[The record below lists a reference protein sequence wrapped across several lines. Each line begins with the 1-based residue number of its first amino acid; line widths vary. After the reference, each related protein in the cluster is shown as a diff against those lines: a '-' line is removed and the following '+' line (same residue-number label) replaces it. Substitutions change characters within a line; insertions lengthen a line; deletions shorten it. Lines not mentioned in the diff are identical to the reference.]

1 MWARAGRPKGDLVD
15 TWRGRL
21 PLRALASALV
31 VLAATAA
38 LTGGPPGAVPASSGS
53 VAAGAPPNIVIVLT
67 DDQRKGT
74 IRPELMPQL
83 WSQIR
88 AEGRAY
94 LNASVPTSLCC
105 PSRTSILTGNYSHT
119 TRIYSNRLPDG
130 GWGLFHDRGEED
142 HTIATAL
149 DGAGYDTSLVGKYL
163 NGGFWSALAGGY
175 QPPGWDHVISFTSK
189 TDHPYYDYT
198 LNDGSVHGHGSADYS
213 TDVLAGYAESFIR
226 TAPRDQPLFLYFA
239 PVAPHR
245 PFTASPRYA
254 GTWHGRL
261 PAYTP
266 NESTAGKPSWVR
278 DLPRVSQA
286 TIDDNL
292 ASAQE
297 SLMSVDD
304 AVGGLVTALTATGRM
319 DNTLFLY
326 LSDNGINEG
335 EHRLLWKNL
344 PYRWATSI
352 PMVVRWDGH
361 VAPGSTDSRFALN
374 VDLAQTISDATGLGL
389 QTEGLDLFGTTRRTG
404 FPLEGGK
411 WYASDS
417 PPRHPAYCGYRTK
430 RWMFAQ
436 YGNGAKELYDYRQDP
451 DELHN
456 LALSPAHHD
465 RLRSLRKLAISTC
478 APVPPGFHW

>member
-1 MWARAGRPKGDLVD
+1 MD
-15 TWRGRL
+15 TSRRRL
-21 PLRALASALV
+21 LTLRALVPVALVLASA
-31 VLAATAA
+31 AA
-38 LTGGPPGAVPASSGS
+38 LAGGLPGAVPASSGS
-53 VAAGAPPNIVIVLT
+53 AAVDPRPNIVIVLT

-88 AEGRAY
+88 AQGRSY
-94 LNASVPTSLCC
+94 PNASVPTSLCC
-105 PSRTSILTGNYSHT
+105 PSRASILTGNFAHT
-119 TRIYSNRLPDG
+119 TRIYSNDLPNG
-130 GWGLFHDRGEED
+130 GWQLFHDRGEED

-149 DGAGYDTSLVGKYL
+149 DTAGYDTSLVGKYL
-163 NGGFWSALAGGY
+163 NGPFWTALASGY
-175 QPPGWDHVISFTSK
+175 QPPGWDHVISFTSEGN
-189 TDHPYYDYT
+189 HYYDYS
-198 LNDGSVHGHGSADYS
+198 LNDGSLHGDEPGDYS

-226 TAPRDQPLFLYFA
+226 SAPRDAPLFLYFA

-245 PFTASPRYA
+245 PFTASPTYA

-261 PAYTP
+261 PSYQPVQRVAD
-266 NESTAGKPSWVR
+266 KPAWIR
-278 DLPRVSQA
+278 DLPKVSQT

-297 SLMSVDD
+297 SLQSVDD
-304 AVGGLVTALTATGRM
+304 AVGGLVTALTDTGRM
-319 DNTLFLY
+319 DNTLFIY
-326 LSDNGINEG
+326 LSDNGVMEG

-361 VAPGSTDSRFALN
+361 VTPGSTDPRFALN

-389 QTEGLDLFGTTRRTG
+389 HTEGLDMFGAVRRSG

-411 WYASDS
+411 WFKFDS
-417 PPRHPAYCGYRTK
+417 PPRHPGYCGYRTK
-430 RWMFAQ
+430 TWMFAQ
-436 YGNGAKELYDYRQDP
+436 YANGARELYDYDTDP

-456 LALSPAHHD
+456 LAHDPAYRD
-465 RLRSLRKLAISTC
+465 KLRTLRDLAMATC
-478 APVPPGFHW
+478 SPVPPGFHW